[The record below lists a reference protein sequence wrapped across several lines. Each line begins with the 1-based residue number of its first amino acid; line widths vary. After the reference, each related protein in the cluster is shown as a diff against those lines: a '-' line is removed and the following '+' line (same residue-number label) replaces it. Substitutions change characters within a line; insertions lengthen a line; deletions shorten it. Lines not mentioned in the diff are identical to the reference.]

1 MSFTELGLQKT
12 LATRLLNLGYISPGP
27 AHKKTIPAILRGD
40 SLFIISPLGAGFT
53 ESALLS
59 IINLSAEQP
68 QSDQTYIIL
77 SASKDH
83 NHIIEQRLKL
93 LVGDDIA
100 INISTNL
107 EGSFLPKH
115 QPSIWVSTAKE
126 LHDHFQNT
134 QIVGKTSCTLLLTE
148 TDEMIARGSKPDL
161 LALSD
166 YLSNQCQV
174 IICTSRITK
183 SINSISASLQHNPKR
198 YKLNTNIQEPASIA
212 QQAWPVPENMKSQLL
227 SRLSSKLH
235 NDKVIVMVRNNQTA
249 SRLARRMRTRRIKA
263 SAVRSVNKLDTFS
276 RFETDDIKML
286 IVSERADN
294 SMPVENVKYVVHY
307 HLPDSTN
314 GYLDI
319 LNKTPDSVH
328 MSLIAPGE
336 EEQLIEIEDMLK
348 RPILRNILTNFDY
361 GKQVTNPRKKKKRSK
376 RKKTPQTKTV
386 WDPEVPRTW
395 GDPNAPRSIPEKIPL
410 ETWSPSPLPSIWLGE
425 DKKRTVKDLSWSP
438 GPLPSIWLEE
448 DKKRT
453 VKGMSGSKQSHRR
466 RKKYNRK
473 RNGNKTS
480 RYKKQ

>member
-1 MSFTELGLQKT
+1 
-12 LATRLLNLGYISPGP
+12 
-27 AHKKTIPAILRGD
+27 
-40 SLFIISPLGAGFT
+40 
-53 ESALLS
+53 
-59 IINLSAEQP
+59 
-68 QSDQTYIIL
+68 
-77 SASKDH
+77 
-83 NHIIEQRLKL
+83 
-93 LVGDDIA
+93 
-100 INISTNL
+100 
-107 EGSFLPKH
+107 
-115 QPSIWVSTAKE
+115 
-126 LHDHFQNT
+126 
-134 QIVGKTSCTLLLTE
+134 
-148 TDEMIARGSKPDL
+148 
-161 LALSD
+161 
-166 YLSNQCQV
+166 
-174 IICTSRITK
+174 
-183 SINSISASLQHNPKR
+183 
-198 YKLNTNIQEPASIA
+198 
-212 QQAWPVPENMKSQLL
+212 
-227 SRLSSKLH
+227 
-235 NDKVIVMVRNNQTA
+235 
-249 SRLARRMRTRRIKA
+249 
-263 SAVRSVNKLDTFS
+263 LDTFS